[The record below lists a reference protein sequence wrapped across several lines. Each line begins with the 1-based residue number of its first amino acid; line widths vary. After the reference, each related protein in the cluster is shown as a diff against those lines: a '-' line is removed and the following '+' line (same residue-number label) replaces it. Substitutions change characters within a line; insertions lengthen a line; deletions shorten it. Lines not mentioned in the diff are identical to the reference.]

1 MKSIAIA
8 DAGRTHET
16 GLTSP
21 SGGSDTARSSPYIG
35 APPDSA
41 SDSSKRLYA
50 IPLVSVE
57 IAIDDQSIN
66 NFAGADDYD
75 EECMLKLLRATP
87 AYRTLFEY
95 CFPLI
100 FV

>member
-1 MKSIAIA
+1 MGYGYPYDIVLSLK
-8 DAGRTHET
+8 
-16 GLTSP
+16 LTN
-21 SGGSDTARSSPYIG
+21 IG
-35 APPDSA
+35 ELATY
-41 SDSSKRLYA
+41 DSSLDEMVTRT
-50 IPLVSVE
+50 SVE

-95 CFPLI
+95 CFPLNRFLSLTTI
-100 FV
+100 YNIHSTT